1 MNIFKSG
8 AFLFLEINMQEIK
21 DYNINIH
28 NILTSCEYCT
38 NSSVKLIL
46 KEYIDEDI
54 DYFNIISS
62 SFCDKILT
70 LKILAFP
77 EIKSVYKYTKYLK
90 NSVNNNVKH
99 KYVNVKHSK
108 EKALFSNFYEYI
120 NNSIYSKYISIKN
133 GIIFIK
139 DKSKEKYILNYI
151 SEFE

>member
-1 MNIFKSG
+1 MNIFKSNS
-8 AFLFLEINMQEIK
+8 FLFLEINMQEIK

-28 NILTSCEYCT
+28 NLLTNCEYCT
-38 NSSVKLIL
+38 HPGIKLIL
-46 KEYIDEDI
+46 KEYIDADI
-54 DYFNIISS
+54 DYFNINSS

-70 LKILAFP
+70 LKISTFP
-77 EIKSVYKYTKYLK
+77 EIKSVNKYTRNLK
-90 NSVNNNVKH
+90 NSVNNTIKH
-99 KYVNVKHSK
+99 NYVNVKHSK